1 MKPDIIKKRR
11 PLPSDDEDEYNEE
24 DEMYEEDDD
33 DDNNNNYED
42 DEDEDDDDEDD
53 DENEE
58 ELIKQQLSNVS
69 FSSLLKY
76 KKNGPTDKLNL
87 NTITKNQ
94 QQQKSF
100 KKEEQEK
107 EEMNSKNKYNI
118 KRESSDAPV
127 EMTAMKPVSR
137 FRQVVVNKTK
147 MNVRDPRF
155 DSLSG
160 GKYNEDLYRK
170 RYGFLDDVVKRDVE
184 RMESTWKQMEDCR
197 ERDQLYKKIQS
208 KKSQLKTQQLKDQ
221 KRETKNKLWSNEIES
236 VKKGKTPY
244 HISNKT
250 VKQFELQEKF
260 KQLKAS
266 NKLDKFMETKRKRI
280 SSKEKTFLPQR
291 RSFDQDEN

>member
-33 DDNNNNYED
+33 NNNNYED
-42 DEDEDDDDEDD
+42 DEDDDDDDEDD